1 MAYLCITSMR
11 YVHPDLYTFV
21 SFNQLVDIQVIY
33 MNIIPIEVRMTSL
46 VSNRGNPSDSPLKN
60 KVSLYYKM
68 SGGIAQLVAVGA
80 QDVHLVGQPEVSFFR
95 STYKRHTNFSQT
107 VERQVIQGNV
117 SNNGMSTVRFER
129 KGDMLNYVY
138 LAPNT
143 GLKSNTITDW
153 TTVISKVELLI
164 GGQVIDEQDVTYSRL
179 IAPTLS
185 ATSSSKSVNGNLYGG
200 ATAERFYPL
209 RFAFCE
215 NWQTALPLIALQ
227 YHDVELRI
235 TWGAEAAASTWDVYA
250 NYAYLDTQERELF
263 ASQPMNLLIT
273 QVQKAIS
280 SGSKM
285 QELNFNHPI
294 KYLASAKA
302 SALDI
307 LNDDN
312 KLKLQINGTDVTD
325 FKFADPNYTTV
336 PLYYH
341 TTNASTPAVAKTL
354 FFYPFSLDCGKL
366 QPTGSLNFS
375 RLDSARIV
383 CDKQNVTSDIYGV
396 NYNVLR
402 IENGMAGLL
411 YSN

>member
-1 MAYLCITSMR
+1 
-11 YVHPDLYTFV
+11 
-21 SFNQLVDIQVIY
+21 
-33 MNIIPIEVRMTSL
+33 
-46 VSNRGNPSDSPLKN
+46 
-60 KVSLYYKM
+60 M

-117 SNNGMSTVRFER
+117 SNHGMSTVRFER

-138 LAPNT
+138 LVPNNGSLT
-143 GLKSNTITDW
+143 QAVADW
-153 TTVISKVELLI
+153 RTVISKVELMV
-164 GGQVIDEQDVTYSRL
+164 GGQVIDEQDSTYSTL

-185 ATSSSKSVNGNLYGG
+185 ATSSSKSVAGDLYGG
-200 ATAERFYPL
+200 ATNERFYPL

-235 TWGAEAAASTWDVYA
+235 TWGADAADHKWDIFA
-250 NYAYLDTQERELF
+250 NYAYLDTQEREMF
-263 ASQPMNLLIT
+263 AAEPLNMLIT
-273 QVQKAIS
+273 QVQKAVS

-285 QELNFNHPI
+285 QELNFNHPV
-294 KYLASAKA
+294 KYLTAAGDDLNTTA
-302 SALDI
+302 AGGLAI

-312 KLKLQINGTDVTD
+312 KLKLQINGTDVAD
-325 FKFADPNYTTV
+325 FKFANPNYTSV

-341 TTNASTPAVAKTL
+341 TSHGNSTPATKL
-354 FFYPFSLDCGKL
+354 FTYPFCLETGKL
-366 QPTGSLNFS
+366 QPTGTLNFS
-375 RLDSARIV
+375 RLDSARIINDTRSV
-383 CDKQNVTSDIYGV
+383 NKDIYAV
-396 NYNVLR
+396 NYNILR
-402 IENGMAGLL
+402 VENGMGGLL

>member
-1 MAYLCITSMR
+1 
-11 YVHPDLYTFV
+11 
-21 SFNQLVDIQVIY
+21 
-33 MNIIPIEVRMTSL
+33 
-46 VSNRGNPSDSPLKN
+46 
-60 KVSLYYKM
+60 M

-117 SNNGMSTVRFER
+117 SNNGMSTIRFER

-138 LAPNT
+138 LMPIKGDGSEANAF
-143 GLKSNTITDW
+143 TDW

-164 GGQVIDEQDVTYSRL
+164 GGQVIDEQDSTYSTL

-185 ATSSSKSVNGNLYGG
+185 ATTSSKSVSAGLYDG
-200 ATAERFYPL
+200 TSSVSFYPL

-235 TWGAEAAASTWDVYA
+235 TWGAAAAASKWEIYA
-250 NYAYLDTQERELF
+250 NYAYLDTQEREMF
-263 ASQPMNLLIT
+263 ASKPQNMLIT
-273 QVQKAIS
+273 QVQKAIA

-294 KYLASAKA
+294 KYLAAANPTAVSMI
-302 SALDI
+302 STTG
-307 LNDDN
+307 N
-312 KLKLQINGTDVTD
+312 KIKLQINGTDVSD
-325 FKFADPNYTTV
+325 FKFAKPNFTAV

-341 TTNASTPAVAKTL
+341 TTHSNSAVASVSMEKL
-354 FFYPFSLDCGKL
+354 FFYPFCLESGKL
-366 QPTGSLNFS
+366 QPTGNLNFS
-375 RLDSARIV
+375 RLDSARLV
-383 CDKQNVTSDIYGV
+383 NDKASNVDDIYAV

-402 IENGMAGLL
+402 IENGMGGLL

>member
-1 MAYLCITSMR
+1 
-11 YVHPDLYTFV
+11 
-21 SFNQLVDIQVIY
+21 
-33 MNIIPIEVRMTSL
+33 
-46 VSNRGNPSDSPLKN
+46 
-60 KVSLYYKM
+60 M

-138 LAPNT
+138 LVPNT
-143 GLKSNTITDW
+143 GTATVAVADW
-153 TTVISKVELLI
+153 RTVISKVELLI
-164 GGQVIDEQDVTYSRL
+164 GGQLVDEQDSTYSTL

-185 ATSSSKSVNGNLYGG
+185 ATSSSKSVAGDLFGG
-200 ATAERFYPL
+200 STNERFYPL

-235 TWGAEAAASTWDVYA
+235 TWGAAAADSSKKWDIYA
-250 NYAYLDTQERELF
+250 NYAYLDTQEREVF
-263 ASQPMNLLIT
+263 ASQPQNMLIT
-273 QVQKAIS
+273 QTQKAIS
-280 SGSKM
+280 SGSKI
-285 QELNFNHPI
+285 QELNFNHPV
-294 KYLASAKA
+294 KYLASADS
-302 SALDI
+302 SALAI

-312 KLKLQINGTDVTD
+312 KLKLQINGTDVSD
-325 FKFADPNYTTV
+325 FKFANPNYTSV

-341 TTNASTPAVAKTL
+341 TSHGNSTPGDKL
-354 FFYPFSLDCGKL
+354 FTYPFCLETGKL
-366 QPTGSLNFS
+366 QPTGTLNFS

-383 CDKQNVTSDIYGV
+383 NDKQSVGKDIYAV

-402 IENGMAGLL
+402 IENGMGGLL

>member
-1 MAYLCITSMR
+1 
-11 YVHPDLYTFV
+11 
-21 SFNQLVDIQVIY
+21 
-33 MNIIPIEVRMTSL
+33 
-46 VSNRGNPSDSPLKN
+46 
-60 KVSLYYKM
+60 M

-138 LAPNT
+138 LMPI
-143 GLKSNTITDW
+143 GVDGSNVPIANAYTDW
-153 TTVISKVELLI
+153 TTAISKVELLI
-164 GGQVIDEQDVTYSRL
+164 GGQVIDEQDSVYSTL

-185 ATSSSKSVNGNLYGG
+185 AYSSSKSVAGGLYDG
-200 ATAERFYPL
+200 TSSTKFYPL

-215 NWQTALPLIALQ
+215 NWQSALPLISLQ
-227 YHDVELRI
+227 YHDVEIRI
-235 TWGAEAAASTWDVYA
+235 TWGPQAVASKWEVYA
-250 NYAYLDTQERELF
+250 NYAYLDTQEREMF
-263 ASQPMNLLIT
+263 ASQPQNMIMT

-280 SGSKM
+280 SGSKI
-285 QELNFNHPI
+285 QELNFNHPV
-294 KYLASAKA
+294 KYLAAA
-302 SALDI
+302 NTTAV
-307 LNDDN
+307 NMCTATN
-312 KLKLQINGTDVTD
+312 KVKLQINGTDVAD
-325 FKFADPNYTTV
+325 FKFADPNFTAV

-341 TTNASTPAVAKTL
+341 TSHGSSTPGAKL
-354 FFYPFSLDCGKL
+354 FTYPFCLETGKL

-375 RLDSARIV
+375 RLDSARII
-383 CDKQNVTSDIYGV
+383 SDTVVNTDNIYAV

-402 IENGMAGLL
+402 IENGMGGLL